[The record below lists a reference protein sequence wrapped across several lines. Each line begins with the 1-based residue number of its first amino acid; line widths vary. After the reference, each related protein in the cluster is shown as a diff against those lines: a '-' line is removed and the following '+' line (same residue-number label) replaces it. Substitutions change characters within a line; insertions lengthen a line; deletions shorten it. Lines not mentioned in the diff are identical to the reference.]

1 MTPSSECIIEEAEKW
16 SLYCDPFLVSMRA
29 ASLTAGEGS
38 REAREL
44 LAEHTSICWSI
55 VVRRAR
61 RAGNRCPPASTHLG
75 FGAQWCP
82 GFTPIW
88 IFG

>member
-1 MTPSSECIIEEAEKW
+1 MTPSSEWIIEEAEKW
-16 SLYCDPFLVSMRA
+16 SLDCDPFLMCTRA
-29 ASLTAGEGS
+29 ASLTTGEGS

-44 LAEHTSICWSI
+44 LPGHTSICWSI
-55 VVRRAR
+55 FVRKAR
-61 RAGNRCPPASTHLG
+61 RAGNRCLPASTHLG

-88 IFG
+88 TFG